1 MCCVGWACIHAP
13 GAPWAALS
21 LGLNVCD
28 KQCYMGQLI
37 GPIEGV

>member
-1 MCCVGWACIHAP
+1 MHAP
-13 GAPWAALS
+13 GAPWAGLS

-28 KQCYMGQLI
+28 KQCYMYMGQLI

>member
-1 MCCVGWACIHAP
+1 MCDGLICMPQGRH
-13 GAPWAALS
+13 GQS
-21 LGLNVCD
+21 LGLNICD